1 MSQVYRALEK
11 AEREKREKTTEGP
24 SLKVFKEKEIPKKE
38 EAIIRFPEEKVEKL
52 RLPREEVLPVLTA
65 LPDSYGAEQFR
76 NLKTKIFLRMPN
88 PPHTILVTSA
98 VPQEGKTTVAV
109 NLALAI
115 SNEINRK
122 AILIDGDLR
131 KPSIYLDDHNNSKG
145 LSDYLS
151 DQTPL
156 AEILLNA
163 KRENLRII
171 QAGRPSRKSTELIGS
186 KKMKDLIN
194 DLRGCGDDTYI
205 VIDSPPVISAS
216 ESAVLSKMVDGI
228 IFVMM
233 GGQTPKESIKRAIQS
248 IDQQRIIG
256 VVFNQKGMRLSND
269 YSKYYYKYY
278 KK

>member
-88 PPHTILVTSA
+88 PPHTILVTSTT
-98 VPQEGKTTVAV
+98 PQEGKTTVAV
-109 NLALAI
+109 NLALTI

-131 KPSIYLDDHNNSKG
+131 KPGIHFKDYHNSKG

-156 AEILLNA
+156 SEVLFNS
-163 KRENLRII
+163 KSENLQII
-171 QAGRPSRKSTELIGS
+171 QAGHSSRQSTELIGS
-186 KKMKDLIN
+186 KKMKDLLN
-194 DLRGCGDDTYI
+194 FLRIHGDDTYI
-205 VIDSPPVISAS
+205 VIDSPPLIAAS
-216 ESAVLSKMVDGI
+216 ESILLSKMVDGI
-228 IFVMM
+228 IFVIM

-248 IDQQRIIG
+248 IDQQKIIG
-256 VVFNQKGMRLSND
+256 VVFNQKDMRLSND

-278 KK
+278 RK